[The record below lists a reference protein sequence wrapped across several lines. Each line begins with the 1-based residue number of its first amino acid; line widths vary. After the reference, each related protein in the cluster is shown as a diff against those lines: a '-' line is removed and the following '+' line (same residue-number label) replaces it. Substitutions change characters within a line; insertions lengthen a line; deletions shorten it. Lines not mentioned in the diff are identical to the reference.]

1 MRMTD
6 ESRSRVRDAFL
17 ASIKREPAIMGVLNV
32 TPDSFSDGGRHAALE
47 SALQH
52 AAAMARAGCAI
63 IDVGGEST
71 RPGAEPV
78 AESEELLR
86 IAPVVAA
93 ICAELDVPV
102 SIDTYK
108 AAVAQEASR
117 LGAVLVNDVW
127 GLQKDPMMAEVVAET
142 GSAIVIMHNRA
153 SIEASIDIIDDM
165 RGFFDASLS
174 IAERAGIPINH
185 IILDPGIGFG
195 KTLEQNLACIWQ
207 IDRLA
212 GYGLPILLGV
222 SRKSFIGRI
231 LHNRV
236 EERLVGT
243 LAANII
249 GLMRGASIIRVHD
262 VEEHHAALAILKAV
276 RRRPNG

>member
-1 MRMTD
+1 MTS
-6 ESRSRVRDAFL
+6 ESRSTARDDFL

-32 TPDSFSDGGRHAALE
+32 TPDSFSDGGRHAAFE
-47 SALQH
+47 NALQH
-52 AAAMARAGCAI
+52 AAAMAQGGCAI

-78 AESEELLR
+78 PESDELLR
-86 IAPVVAA
+86 IAPIVAA
-93 ICAELDVPV
+93 ICGKLDIPV

-108 AAVAQEASR
+108 AAVAREAAR
-117 LGAVLVNDVW
+117 LGAVMVNDVW
-127 GLQKDPMMAEVVAET
+127 GLQKDPMMAQVVAET
-142 GSAIVIMHNRA
+142 GSAVVIMHNRG
-153 SIEASIDIIDDM
+153 SIEASLDIIDDM
-165 RGFFDASLS
+165 RAFFDVSLS
-174 IAERAGIPINH
+174 IAARAGIPANH
-185 IILDPGIGFG
+185 IILDPGVGFG

-212 GYGLPILLGV
+212 CYGLPILLGV
-222 SRKSFIGRI
+222 SRKSFIGKI

-262 VEEHHAALAILKAV
+262 VEEHHAALAILKAA
-276 RRRPNG
+276 RGSSNG

>member
-1 MRMTD
+1 MRMTN
-6 ESRSRVRDAFL
+6 ESRSRVRDDFL

-32 TPDSFSDGGRHAALE
+32 TPDSFSDGGRHAAFE
-47 SALQH
+47 NALQH
-52 AAAMARAGCAI
+52 ATAMARGGCSI
-63 IDVGGEST
+63 IDIGGEST

-78 AESEELLR
+78 PEVDELLR

-93 ICAELDVPV
+93 VCGELGVPV

-108 AAVAQEASR
+108 AAVAREAAQ
-117 LGAVLVNDVW
+117 LGAVMVNDVW

-142 GSAIVIMHNRA
+142 GSAVVIMHNRS

-165 RGFFDASLS
+165 RGFFDVSLS
-174 IAERAGIPINH
+174 IAARAGIPVNH
-185 IILDPGIGFG
+185 IILDPGVGFG

-207 IDRLA
+207 IDRL
-212 GYGLPILLGV
+212 GCYGLPILLGV
-222 SRKSFIGRI
+222 SRKSFIGKI

-262 VEEHHAALAILKAV
+262 VEEHRAALAILKAA
-276 RRRPNG
+276 RGPSHG